1 MSNTMFKHF
10 ITNRSSEN
18 SLSKIISGIMPK
30 TSSLDTLVGYFY
42 FSGIKEIYQEISN
55 KQMRVLVGLDL
66 DKEIQNKVFELDL
79 RTKKQH
85 SSLQQRRSDFNEAL
99 VALFN
104 TTNYFENEDTKEA
117 FKIYYEKIKDGSL
130 EIRKTS
136 DPCHA
141 KMYIF
146 TYNEGSSEMGEDPG
160 TVITGSSNLTYSGL
174 RGQSEIN
181 VRLREP
187 QDYYDAENIF
197 NSLWQNASV
206 IANKDFIE
214 NFEDTVI
221 SKIWYEKLP
230 SPYLMYLR
238 VLHEYFCIDTTK
250 YISTPHNITNG
261 KYLDLKYQED
271 AIRLSLAT
279 IEKHNGVIISDV
291 VGLGKSIIGSAV
303 ANNLGLRTIVIAPP
317 HLVPQWEDYRTEF
330 AFNARI
336 FSRGKIE
343 TAFKHFHDLTHVDEK
358 WLIIIDEAHAYRN
371 EFTKD
376 YAMLHE
382 LCEGNYVILLT
393 ATPFS
398 NAPTDIYSMI
408 KLFQIPTKST
418 LQTVDNLG
426 KVFRDL
432 IGRYKKLKKSQKD
445 QKLDDIAIEEEI
457 RQISDKIRGII
468 SPLIIRRSRIDLDK
482 IALYKKD
489 LENQN
494 IKFPVVRSPKPLEY
508 DLGTLSE
515 LYLKTLQ
522 MLSTENCTH
531 DEDIDDVLTG
541 ESFKAARYKPIRYV
555 KHECIEK
562 LKKDVEEA
570 GFDFELFQQSQ
581 TNLAKFMSWLL
592 VRRFES
598 SQNAF
603 KQTLTTMRENFENIR
618 GWIEKRHTVPIFKKG
633 QLPDIP
639 DFYDDTIE
647 TFSSETINEAFE
659 AKLEGLKERG
669 LFEIKSEYLKESFL
683 KDLDSDIYLLIKIA
697 KEWEEKEDLGD
708 PKLEQFV
715 DTIKTMLTKDSS
727 RKIVVFSEFADTVR
741 YLGETLEKAEM
752 PVFYYTSAKATSK
765 NKEIIRANFDA
776 GIDEED
782 QKDDYQVLIATDAIS
797 EGYNLHRAGAVFN
810 YDIPYNPTRV
820 IQRVGRINRI
830 NKKVFDELYI
840 YNYFPTD
847 IGEKKTRA
855 KQISTLKMSMIH
867 AILGE
872 DTKYLTPDEEPTS
885 FFIKSYDALMNA
897 DEQISWDTLY
907 RDFYDSVKNTDE
919 MKEARQLP
927 LRCRIRRIV
936 EGQCGGVLLF
946 ARKGNDLVFK
956 LGKSET
962 DYPNFTPEMAL
973 KLIQAN
979 TDERAFE
986 VSPKFQRIYNLLEE
1000 SLFTNTAE
1008 ADSNDKSRR
1017 EAMDKVI
1024 IVARNACCDTN
1035 FIEDLKKAIELD
1047 AIPGQI
1053 LREINRLKK
1062 KDYVRLPQIISPN
1075 YLKRILR
1082 TADSITERKE
1092 ILILSEE
1099 IEPISTVQTEQE
1111 KQSVIEFS

>member
-10 ITNRSSEN
+10 ITNRSGES

-42 FSGIKEIYQEISN
+42 FSGIKEIYQTISG
-55 KQMRVLVGLDL
+55 KQMRVLVGLEI

-79 RTKKQH
+79 REKGQH
-85 SSLQQRRSDFNEAL
+85 SSLQQRRSDFNDAL

-104 TTNYFENEDTKEA
+104 TTNYFESEETKEA
-117 FKIYYEKIKDGSL
+117 FKIYYEKIKDGTL
-130 EIRKTS
+130 EIRKTAN
-136 DPCHA
+136 PCHA

-146 TYNEGSSEMGEDPG
+146 TYSEGVNESGEDPG
-160 TVITGSSNLTYSGL
+160 TVITGSSNLTFSGL

-187 QDYYDAENIF
+187 QDYHDAESIF
-197 NSLWQNASV
+197 NSLWKNASV

-214 NFEDTVI
+214 NFEENVI

-230 SPYLMYLR
+230 SPYIMYLR

-250 YISTPHNITNG
+250 YISTPYNITNG
-261 KYLDLKYQED
+261 KFLDLKYQED

-291 VGLGKSIIGSAV
+291 VGLGKSIIASAV

-330 AFNARI
+330 AFNARV

-343 TAFKHFHDLTHVDEK
+343 TAFKHFNDLTQVDEK

-371 EFTKD
+371 EFTKN
-376 YAMLHE
+376 YTMLHE

-426 KVFRDL
+426 KAFRDL

-445 QKLDDIAIEEEI
+445 KKLDDTAIEEEI
-457 RQISDKIRGII
+457 KKISDEIRGII

-482 IALYKKD
+482 ITSYKKD

-494 IKFPVVRSPKPLEY
+494 IKFPLVRSPKPLEY
-508 DLGTLSE
+508 DLGALSE

-522 MLSTENCTH
+522 MLSTENWAH
-531 DEDIDDVLTG
+531 NEGIDDVLAVD
-541 ESFKAARYKPIRYV
+541 SFKAARYKPIRYV

-598 SQNAF
+598 SQYAF
-603 KQTLTTMRENFENIR
+603 KQTLITMRENFENIR
-618 GWIEKRHTVPIFKKG
+618 SWIEKRHSVPIFKKG

-647 TFSSETINEAFE
+647 TFSSEIDEAFE

-669 LFEIKSEYLKESFL
+669 LFEIKSEYLKDSFF
-683 KDLDSDIYLLIKIA
+683 KDLDSDINLLIKIA
-697 KEWEEKEDLGD
+697 KEWAKKEDLGD
-708 PKLEQFV
+708 PKLKKFIN
-715 DTIKTMLTKDSS
+715 TIKNMLIKDES
-727 RKIVVFSEFADTVR
+727 RKIVVFSEFADTVK
-741 YLGETLEKAEM
+741 YLGETLEKAGI
-752 PVFYYTSAKATSK
+752 PVFYYTSSKATLI

-776 GIDEED
+776 GIHEES
-782 QKDDYQVLIATDAIS
+782 QKNDYQVLIATDAIS

-810 YDIPYNPTRV
+810 YDIPYNPTRI

-885 FFIKSYDALMNA
+885 FFVKRYDALMNS

-907 RDFYDSVKNTDE
+907 RDFYDSVQNTDE
-919 MKEARQLP
+919 MKEARHLP
-927 LRCRIRRIV
+927 LRCRIRRII
-936 EGQCGGVLLF
+936 EGQYGGVLLF

-956 LGKSET
+956 LGKSGT
-962 DYPNFTPEMAL
+962 DYLNLTPETAF
-973 KLIQAN
+973 KLIQA
-979 TDERAFE
+979 TIDEKAFK
-986 VSPKFQRIYNLLEE
+986 VSPKFQIIYNLLEE

-1008 ADSNDKSRR
+1008 ADNNDKSRR
-1017 EAMDKVI
+1017 GAMDKLT
-1024 IVARNACCDTN
+1024 IVARNACCDKN

-1047 AIPGQI
+1047 AVPGQI

-1062 KDYVRLPQIISPN
+1062 KDYVRLAQIISPN

-1099 IEPISTVQTEQE
+1099 IEPISAVQTEEERQD
-1111 KQSVIEFS
+1111 VIEFS